1 MFSSVSNPNSLRLR
15 PPPPPPPPLHSTPGA
30 LPSPTSPN
38 IRNSPR
44 TSPISATAYSTGDTT
59 CYAPSPTAVMSPPSS
74 LYGILGISMEA
85 TGSEIKTAYRRLAR
99 TSHPDVNDS
108 SGEEFMKIHAAYS
121 TLSDPDKRADYDR
134 RIFRTSRSRS
144 YSSGGS
150 TPLYN
155 GFSGYSGRKWET
167 DQCW

>member
-1 MFSSVSNPNSLRLR
+1 MFSPVSNPNSLRLR
-15 PPPPPPPPLHSTPGA
+15 PPPPPPLHSTPGA

-144 YSSGGS
+144 YSSVS
-150 TPLYN
+150 
-155 GFSGYSGRKWET
+155 GFNGYSGRKWET

>member
-1 MFSSVSNPNSLRLR
+1 MFSPVSNPNSLRLR
-15 PPPPPPPPLHSTPGA
+15 QPPPPPLHSTPGA

-144 YSSGGS
+144 YSSVS
-150 TPLYN
+150 
-155 GFSGYSGRKWET
+155 GFNGYSGRKWET